1 MPRRS
6 AASPFGFAVFAA
18 TGLLL
23 AAAALAAEVQPDA
36 KAASASR
43 SLLQTAPAMPPP
55 LPAQR
60 SVAPASQPPP
70 MPDDEGDDEP
80 AQRAAAPTS
89 RPPASQPPALS
100 DEPAERAAAPPADL
114 LQLRDPGE
122 FTPKD
127 YRGFKNGLCCEN
139 FSGNKNACKVSRS
152 TTTAASTSS
161 TSRRAARARGT
172 DTHFSQASKLK
183 CLWRNGSDRCLAG
196 NKSKTCLRFKQ
207 LVSSTRRRGGGRR
220 D

>member
-6 AASPFGFAVFAA
+6 AASPFGFALFAA

-23 AAAALAAEVQPDA
+23 AAAALAAEVQPEAKPDA

-60 SVAPASQPPP
+60 SVAPASQPPAP
-70 MPDDEGDDEP
+70 SDDEGDDEP
-80 AQRAAAPTS
+80 AQRAAAP
-89 RPPASQPPALS
+89 ASQPPALS
-100 DEPAERAAAPPADL
+100 DGPAERVAAPPADL

-122 FTPKD
+122 FSPKD
-127 YRGFKNGLCCEN
+127 YRGRKNGLCCEN
-139 FSGNKNACKVSRS
+139 FSGNKNACKVSSRS
-152 TTTAASTSS
+152 ATAAAS

-172 DTHFSQASKLK
+172 DTHFSPGVEAQVPVAERL
-183 CLWRNGSDRCLAG
+183 GQV
-196 NKSKTCLRFKQ
+196 LRGQ
-207 LVSSTRRRGGGRR
+207 QE
-220 D
+220 

>member
-6 AASPFGFAVFAA
+6 AASPFGFALFAA

-23 AAAALAAEVQPDA
+23 AAAALAAEVQPEAKPGA

-60 SVAPASQPPP
+60 SVAPASQPPAP
-70 MPDDEGDDEP
+70 SDDEGDDEP
-80 AQRAAAPTS
+80 AQRAAAP
-89 RPPASQPPALS
+89 ASQPPALS
-100 DEPAERAAAPPADL
+100 DGPAERVAAPPADL

-139 FSGNKNACKVSRS
+139 FSGNENACKVSR
-152 TTTAASTSS
+152 TTTAAS

-172 DTHFSQASKLK
+172 DTHTFPGVEAQVPVAEGL
-183 CLWRNGSDRCLAG
+183 G
-196 NKSKTCLRFKQ
+196 Q
-207 LVSSTRRRGGGRR
+207 VPRGQQE
-220 D
+220 

>member
-6 AASPFGFAVFAA
+6 AASPFGFALFAA

-23 AAAALAAEVQPDA
+23 AAAALAAEVQPEAKPDA

-43 SLLQTAPAMPPP
+43 SLLQTAPTMPPP

-60 SVAPASQPPP
+60 SVAPASQPP
-70 MPDDEGDDEP
+70 
-80 AQRAAAPTS
+80 
-89 RPPASQPPALS
+89 ALS
-100 DEPAERAAAPPADL
+100 DGPAERVAAPPADL

-122 FTPKD
+122 FSPKD

-139 FSGNKNACKVSRS
+139 FSGNKNACKVSSRS
-152 TTTAASTSS
+152 ATAAAS

-172 DTHFSQASKLK
+172 DTHFSPGVEAQVPVAERL
-183 CLWRNGSDRCLAG
+183 GQV
-196 NKSKTCLRFKQ
+196 LRGQ
-207 LVSSTRRRGGGRR
+207 QE
-220 D
+220 

>member
-6 AASPFGFAVFAA
+6 AASPFGFALFAA

-23 AAAALAAEVQPDA
+23 AAAALAAEVQLEAKPDT

-55 LPAQR
+55 
-60 SVAPASQPPP
+60 

-80 AQRAAAPTS
+80 AQRAAPPVS
-89 RPPASQPPALS
+89 QPPASQPPALS
-100 DEPAERAAAPPADL
+100 DGPAERVAAPPADL

-139 FSGNKNACKVSRS
+139 FSGNENACKVSR
-152 TTTAASTSS
+152 TTTAAS

-172 DTHFSQASKLK
+172 DTHTFPGVEAQVPVAEGL
-183 CLWRNGSDRCLAG
+183 G
-196 NKSKTCLRFKQ
+196 Q
-207 LVSSTRRRGGGRR
+207 VPRGQQE
-220 D
+220 

>member
-36 KAASASR
+36 KAVSAWIDASSSR
-43 SLLQTAPAMPPP
+43 SLLQTAPAM
-55 LPAQR
+55 
-60 SVAPASQPPP
+60 PPP

-100 DEPAERAAAPPADL
+100 DEPAERVAAPPPDL

-152 TTTAASTSS
+152 TTTTSS
-161 TSRRAARARGT
+161 TAAVPRGRV
-172 DTHFSQASKLK
+172 D
-183 CLWRNGSDRCLAG
+183 
-196 NKSKTCLRFKQ
+196 
-207 LVSSTRRRGGGRR
+207 
-220 D
+220 